1 MSERLGT
8 AVVHNANG
16 YPVVAPTLLER
27 AMARV
32 APQFAAKQYAS
43 RVRFAAAVRF
53 FGPGGYNGA
62 RSDRQATK
70 NWNPLL
76 DGPDSS
82 SVPDLRPLRARTA
95 DLERNDPIAAS
106 ATNTTVNTTVGT
118 GLRANARI
126 DREYLKL
133 DDAQAEAFER
143 QCDRIWDWFAES
155 RASDLAGQVDFYTQ
169 QELALRAALGRG
181 DCFAIRRYVER
192 PGDLLALRV
201 QLIEG
206 DRVSTPDT
214 KLDSDTLVDGV
225 EFDATGRRV
234 RYYIQDQHP
243 GERMFARPR
252 TWTPV
257 EAFGQKS
264 QTLRVLH
271 IMRALRVGQ
280 TRGVPF
286 LAPVMEPL
294 KQLSRLSEAELMAS
308 VINSF
313 FTVFVKSPDPD
324 AGLQDMTTGT
334 PGTSTSS
341 PSTVQDERQ
350 LNLGQGMVVALN
362 PGESIEVA
370 DPKRPNAAYDPF
382 FVAIVR
388 QIGAALDIPFEVL
401 LKHFTASY
409 SASRAAMLEM
419 WRAVISRRTWL
430 VRSFCQP
437 VREWVIEEAVL
448 RGYLTAPGFLTDPLA
463 RAAYCR
469 AEWTGPSMGQLN
481 PLDEVNAAEKRV
493 TLGISTLEEETAQL
507 TGGVWER
514 KHSQRVKEHQQ
525 RVAAGLEPAVLG
537 VTTRAALDEG
547 KPVKPNQDQKDQQEA
562 PPAKRDAPPANDPES
577 GGRRAA

>member
-1 MSERLGT
+1 VR
-8 AVVHNANG
+8 NANG
-16 YPVVAPTLLER
+16 LPVIAPSFVER
-27 AMARV
+27 ALARV
-32 APQFAAKQYAS
+32 APRLAMRQYES

-76 DGPDSS
+76 DGPNTATL
-82 SVPDLRPLRARTA
+82 PDLRPLRARTA

-106 ATNTTVNTTVGT
+106 ATNTTVTTTVGT

-126 DREYLKL
+126 DRRYLKL
-133 DDAQAEAFER
+133 DDAAAEAFEE
-143 QCDRIWDWFAES
+143 QADRIWDWWAEC
-155 RASDLAGQVDFYTQ
+155 RASDLAGQTDFYTQ
-169 QELALRAALGRG
+169 QELALRAVLGRG
-181 DCFAIRRYVER
+181 DCFVIRRYVEQ
-192 PGDLLALRV
+192 PGDLLALKL

-214 KLDSDTLVDGV
+214 MVETDRLVDGV
-225 EFDATGRRV
+225 EIDANGRRT
-234 RYYIQDQHP
+234 RYHVQDQHP
-243 GERMFARPR
+243 GERLYGAPR
-252 TWTPV
+252 SWTPV
-257 EAFGQKS
+257 DAYGTETNS
-264 QTLRVLH
+264 LRVLH
-271 IMRALRVGQ
+271 VMRALRVGQ
-280 TRGVPF
+280 MRGVPF

-294 KQLSRLSEAELMAS
+294 KQLSRFSEAELMAT
-308 VINSF
+308 VISSF
-313 FTVFVKSPDPD
+313 FTVFVKSADQSAELPDLS
-324 AGLQDMTTGT
+324 AGA
-334 PGTSTSS
+334 PGTATSP
-341 PSTVQDERQ
+341 PSVVKDDRQ
-350 LNLGQGMVVALN
+350 LNLGQGMVVELN
-362 PGESIEVA
+362 PGEEIQIA

-437 VREWVIEEAVL
+437 VREWVLEEAVL
-448 RGYLTAPGFLTDPLA
+448 RGYLSAPGFLTDPLA

-469 AEWTGPSMGQLN
+469 ADWTGPTMGQLN
-481 PLDEVNAAEKRV
+481 PLDEVAAAEKRV
-493 TLGISTLEEETAQL
+493 QLGVSTLEEETAQL

-514 KHSQRVKEHQQ
+514 KHPQRVREHAL

-547 KPVKPNQDQKDQQEA
+547 KAKPPVKPDGGA
-562 PPAKRDAPPANDPES
+562 PPADTPPSDQPE
-577 GGRRAA
+577 GGQRAA